1 MAVTTEN
8 QLSTSQRALFL
19 KARQANE
26 IGNHGYV
33 IQLMQNVL
41 KEQPNFLDGRKLVRA
56 AALAATQGKKSGL
69 SLAGTTLGL
78 TAASTLKKD
87 PFAAIEI
94 AEKTLQADPKSVPG
108 NQLLFEACKKAD
120 MPETASFALET
131 LVGAN
136 PQDTKIM
143 HQLAD
148 HYISLGES
156 DKAVAICNRILQV
169 NPKDLEATKKGKDAS
184 ASSTMKRG
192 GWEDS
197 AGTGGTKSF
206 RDLIKNADETKM
218 LEDKGKIVRTV
229 AQISG
234 QISDLY
240 PQWEENQSHVDHS
253 KRMASLYEQL
263 FDVALAESQSFD
275 EAESHLDNAI
285 WYFTH
290 TNSILNGGDPNI
302 QRKMQDLQMKKL
314 DRRIT
319 ALEEWL
325 ASVEDQTHPEALPYV
340 DELGSLREQRA
351 ASLLEV
357 AKKRVD
363 DNPTDLALRF
373 EYGDVLMRAG
383 RFTDAIPELQRARQN
398 PNVRLKAMNLLGQCF
413 VEKSMLDLAVSTFK
427 SAASEILAMDNLKK
441 EIVYKLAIVLE
452 RMGKKEEYIENL
464 KQIYEIDYGYL
475 DVAKRVESSYGS

>member
-1 MAVTTEN
+1 MAVTTDT
-8 QLSTSQRALFL
+8 QLSTSQRALFQ

-87 PFAAIEI
+87 PLAAIEI
-94 AEKTLQADPKSVPG
+94 AEKTLQSDPKSVPG
-108 NQLLFEACKKAD
+108 NQLLFEACKKAE

-143 HQLAD
+143 HQLTD

-169 NPKDLEATKKGKDAS
+169 NPKDLDATKKGKDAS

-206 RDLIKNADETKM
+206 RDLIKNADETKK

-229 AQISG
+229 EQISG
-234 QISDLY
+234 QIADIY
-240 PQWEENQSHVDHS
+240 PQWEENQQHVDFS
-253 KRMASLYEQL
+253 KRIASLYEQL
-263 FDVALAESQSFD
+263 FDVSIAENQAED
-275 EAESHLDNAI
+275 ESEGHLDNAL

-290 TNSILNGGDPNI
+290 TNTILNGGDPNI
-302 QRKMQDLQMKKL
+302 QRKMQDLRTKKL
-314 DRRIT
+314 DRRI
-319 ALEEWL
+319 
-325 ASVEDQTHPEALPYV
+325 ASLDAWIGTVEDQTHPEVLPYV
-340 DELGSLREQRA
+340 DEVANLREERA
-351 ASLLEV
+351 SSLLEV

-363 DNPTDLALRF
+363 DNPTDLGLRY
-373 EYGDVLMRAG
+373 EYGEVLMKAG

-427 SAASEILAMDNLKK
+427 SASSEMLVMDNLKK

-452 RMGKKEEYIENL
+452 KMGKKDEYIEHL
-464 KQIYEIDYGYL
+464 KSIYEVDYGYL